1 MNFIGKFFLATI
13 SLLLWTYFIVSSVIL
28 TPVALVIWLLTVLFD
43 KNLRILHLFSC
54 FWGAQ
59 YIWVV
64 PFWNL
69 KIYDRNKYDRRNHYI
84 MVSNHQSFADIV
96 VIYSLFRHFRW
107 TSKVENFKI
116 PFVGW
121 VLALNRSIRIYRG
134 ANDAYIKLKDQ
145 AVEALIRKNSIMM
158 FPEGTRSKDGSM
170 GKLKDGAFRLA
181 HETQTDILPMVIE
194 GTFGVVPRKGWILTG
209 REKMLLKVLDPVPYK
224 DYCNLSIPATSALIR
239 EIIEKELIKIRS
251 NSR

>member
-1 MNFIGKFFLATI
+1 MIFIRKFFLATI
-13 SLLLWTYFIVSSVIL
+13 SLLLWIYFVVSSVIL
-28 TPVALVIWLLTVLFD
+28 TPIALVIWLLTVLFD

-64 PFWNL
+64 PFWTLN
-69 KIYDRNKYDRRNHYI
+69 IYDRKKYDCRNHYI

-107 TSKVENFKI
+107 TSKVENFKL

-134 ANDAYIKLKDQ
+134 ANDAYIRLKEQ
-145 AVEALIRKNSIMM
+145 AADTLSKHNSIMM
-158 FPEGTRSKDGSM
+158 FPEGTRSRDGSI
-170 GKLKDGAFRLA
+170 GIF
-181 HETQTDILPMVIE
+181 
-194 GTFGVVPRKGWILTG
+194 
-209 REKMLLKVLDPVPYK
+209 
-224 DYCNLSIPATSALIR
+224 
-239 EIIEKELIKIRS
+239 
-251 NSR
+251 